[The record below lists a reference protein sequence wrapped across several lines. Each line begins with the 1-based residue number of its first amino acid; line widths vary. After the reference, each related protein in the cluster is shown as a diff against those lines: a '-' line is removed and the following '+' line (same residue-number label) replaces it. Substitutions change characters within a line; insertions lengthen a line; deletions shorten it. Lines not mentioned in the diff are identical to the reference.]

1 MLWFDLAPLY
11 PEEWG
16 VPQPALILVGVEE
29 GEEDVDVDV
38 GLPEPEPEPEPVF
51 EPEEEPEFESSS
63 FPVRATGMAM
73 ARTMAMMI
81 KRMIPKLVRGL
92 DRMRLKKDG
101 LVVVAGPASR
111 PALRSSSDRT
121 WKVDILRYG

>member
-1 MLWFDLAPLY
+1 M
-11 PEEWG
+11 
-16 VPQPALILVGVEE
+16 VGVEE

-38 GLPEPEPEPEPVF
+38 GLPEPEPEPVF

-63 FPVRATGMAM
+63 LPVKATGMAM

-92 DRMRLKKDG
+92 DRIRLKKDG
-101 LVVVAGPASR
+101 LVVAVGPASR

-121 WKVDILRYG
+121 WKLDILRYG